1 MVAAP
6 RRNPQIQPVIRL
18 PLYIEY
24 IRVTCPIRALAFVLV
39 AAFALADTAPVA
51 DEAQRLSALRAVFP
65 GMQIS
70 LFDGKRIN
78 DSWPDEPRPSE
89 LDASDALAKENV
101 YRVTGPAANE
111 AEKQAASQLITG
123 KPSSTRLVRF
133 QVFPW
138 PSSKGLL
145 AVLQYKFEDAVPSMA
160 CPSLGLLVQL
170 ANVDGNLEVRDR
182 YLLETMH
189 HFSLKTVRMLNLTGD
204 GDELMIESDFGG
216 AETWGTNFL
225 IFNLSAKLERVFE
238 TTSQISYQTNDRFTQ
253 ALDIPETIQRGGQEF
268 CFTKTTMFEDGILF
282 KPARISKVCYKPSED
297 SDPESEERNKLLAP
311 LRN

>member
-1 MVAAP
+1 M
-6 RRNPQIQPVIRL
+6 IR
-18 PLYIEY
+18 
-24 IRVTCPIRALAFVLV
+24 TTAFFLF
-39 AAFALADTAPVA
+39 AAFALAETGPLT
-51 DEAQRLSALRAVFP
+51 DEALRLSALRAIFP

-70 LFDGKRIN
+70 LLDGKRIN
-78 DSWPDEPRPSE
+78 DSWPDQPRPTE
-89 LDASDALAKENV
+89 LDASDALARENV
-101 YRVTGPAANE
+101 YRVTGAAANE

-123 KPSSTRLVRF
+123 KSSTTRLIRF
-133 QVFPW
+133 QIFPW
-138 PSSKGLL
+138 SNSKGLL

-170 ANVDGNLEVRDR
+170 ANVNGTWEVRDR

-189 HFSLKTVRMLNLTGD
+189 HFALKTVRMLNLTGA
-204 GDELMIESDFGG
+204 GDELAIESDFGG

-225 IFNLSAKLERVFE
+225 IFDLGTKLERVFE

-253 ALDIPETIQRGGQEF
+253 ELDIPETIQRSGLEF

-297 SDPESEERNKLLAP
+297 SESQEAVDRNKLLAP
-311 LRN
+311 IK

>member
-1 MVAAP
+1 M
-6 RRNPQIQPVIRL
+6 
-18 PLYIEY
+18 
-24 IRVTCPIRALAFVLV
+24 
-39 AAFALADTAPVA
+39 A
-51 DEAQRLSALRAVFP
+51 DEALRLSALRAVFP

-70 LFDGKRIN
+70 LLDGKRIN
-78 DSWPDEPRPSE
+78 DSWPEQPNEQPRPSE

-101 YRVTGPAANE
+101 YRVTGAATNE

-138 PSSKGLL
+138 PNSKGLL

-170 ANVDGNLEVRDR
+170 ASVNGNWEVRDR

-189 HFSLKTVRMLNLTGD
+189 HFSLKTVRMLNLSGD

-225 IFNLSAKLERVFE
+225 IFNLSAKLDRVFE

-282 KPARISKVCYKPSED
+282 KPARISKVCYKPSD
-297 SDPESEERNKLLAP
+297 DQDAESEERNKLLAP

>member
-1 MVAAP
+1 MTYP
-6 RRNPQIQPVIRL
+6 
-18 PLYIEY
+18 
-24 IRVTCPIRALAFVLV
+24 IRVLAFVLFS
-39 AAFALADTAPVA
+39 AFALADTAPVA
-51 DEAQRLSALRAVFP
+51 DEALRLSALRAIFP

-70 LFDGKRIN
+70 LLDGKRID
-78 DSWPDEPRPSE
+78 DSWPDQPRPSE

-101 YRVTGPAANE
+101 YRVTGAATNE

-123 KPSSTRLVRF
+123 KSSSTRLIRF
-133 QVFPW
+133 QIFPW
-138 PSSKGLL
+138 PNSKGLL

-170 ANVDGNLEVRDR
+170 ANLNGNWEVHDR

-189 HFSLKTVRMLNLTGD
+189 HFSLKTVRMLNLSGD
-204 GDELMIESDFGG
+204 GDELTIESDFGG

-225 IFNLSAKLERVFE
+225 IFDLSAKLERIFE

-253 ALDIPETIQRGGQEF
+253 ELDVPETVQRSGREF

-282 KPARISKVCYKPSED
+282 KPSRISKVCYKPSED
-297 SDPESEERNKLLAP
+297 SDSQESNDRNKLLAP
-311 LRN
+311 IK

>member
-1 MVAAP
+1 M
-6 RRNPQIQPVIRL
+6 IR
-18 PLYIEY
+18 
-24 IRVTCPIRALAFVLV
+24 TTAFFLF
-39 AAFALADTAPVA
+39 AAFALADTAPLA
-51 DEAQRLSALRAVFP
+51 DEALRLSALRAIFP

-70 LFDGKRIN
+70 LLDGKRIN
-78 DSWPDEPRPSE
+78 DSWPDQPRPSE

-101 YRVTGPAANE
+101 YRVIGAAANE

-123 KPSSTRLVRF
+123 KSSTTRLIRF
-133 QVFPW
+133 QIFPW
-138 PSSKGLL
+138 PNSKGLL

-170 ANVDGNLEVRDR
+170 ADVNGTWEVRDR

-189 HFSLKTVRMLNLTGD
+189 HFALKTVRMLNLTGA
-204 GDELMIESDFGG
+204 GDELAIESDFGG

-225 IFNLSAKLERVFE
+225 IFDLDAKLERVFE
-238 TTSQISYQTNDRFTQ
+238 TTSQISYRTDDRFTQ
-253 ALDIPETIQRGGQEF
+253 ELDIPETIQRNGQEF

-297 SDPESEERNKLLAP
+297 QDSQESVDRNKLLTP
-311 LRN
+311 IK